1 MNKDCVRRGD
11 IWMANLI
18 SGKGDVLQGAHPVI
32 IVSNNRNNRRSGV
45 VTVVPMT
52 SSVKPPT
59 RQLLM
64 LGKCQ
69 WNCPLHLR

>member
-32 IVSNNRNNRRSGV
+32 IVSNDRNNRRSGV

-52 SSVKPPT
+52 SSVKPPMSFHVEISGDVYK
-59 RQLLM
+59 RQV
-64 LGKCQ
+64 
-69 WNCPLHLR
+69 